1 MELEQFNSVR
11 IIIDYMYKLEM
22 GQIRY
27 DMMMR
32 SLLLAIEKGYCKYY
46 IPFFT
51 KQVDSIENVKVLN
64 QLNMEIDIQGDQFE
78 RFCEKGLIVD

>member
-22 GQIRY
+22 EWGNGGMGQIRY

-32 SLLLAIEKGYCKYY
+32 SLLLAIEKEGRDTANT
-46 IPFFT
+46 ISPSSPNR
-51 KQVDSIENVKVLN
+51 SIQSK
-64 QLNMEIDIQGDQFE
+64 MS
-78 RFCEKGLIVD
+78 RF